1 MKKIRITIAI
11 VAALSALVLPTAAL
25 ANSGQQGYG
34 GPNSAVAGIN
44 SGGGGNGPTSSAPSP
59 VVEEAPAVAAAA
71 VESSGSTLPFTGLD
85 VGYLAAAGI
94 VLLGLGFLLRRAT
107 HRGQTL

>member
-1 MKKIRITIAI
+1 MKKLRITFAI
-11 VAALSALVLPTAAL
+11 VAVLSALVLPTAAL
-25 ANSGQQGYG
+25 ANSGQSGYG

-44 SGGGGNGPTSSAPSP
+44 SSGGNGPTSSAPSP
-59 VVEEAPAVAAAA
+59 VVEEAPTVAAAE

-85 VGYLAAAGI
+85 VGYIAAAGI
-94 VLLGLGFLLRRAT
+94 VLLGMGFLLRRVS

>member
-1 MKKIRITIAI
+1 MKKLRITIAV

-44 SGGGGNGPTSSAPSP
+44 SSGGNGPTSSAPSP
-59 VVEEAPAVAAAA
+59 VVEEAPVVAETE
-71 VESSGSTLPFTGLD
+71 VESSGGTLPFTGLD
-85 VGYLAAAGI
+85 VGYIAAAGI
-94 VLLGLGFLLRRAT
+94 VLLGMGFLLRRVT
-107 HRGQTL
+107 HRGQAL

>member
-44 SGGGGNGPTSSAPSP
+44 SSGGNGPTSSSPSP
-59 VVEEAPAVAAAA
+59 VVAEAE

-85 VGYLAAAGI
+85 IGYIAAAGI
-94 VLLGLGFLLRRAT
+94 VLLGMGFLLRRAT

>member
-44 SGGGGNGPTSSAPSP
+44 SSGGNGPTSGSTSP
-59 VVEEAPAVAAAA
+59 VVEEAPVVAEAE

-85 VGYLAAAGI
+85 VGYIAAAGI
-94 VLLGLGFLLRRAT
+94 VLLGMGFLLRRAT

>member
-44 SGGGGNGPTSSAPSP
+44 SSGGNGPTSSAPSP
-59 VVEEAPAVAAAA
+59 VVEEAPVVAEAE
-71 VESSGSTLPFTGLD
+71 VESGSTLPFTGLD
-85 VGYLAAAGI
+85 VGYILGAG
-94 VLLGLGFLLRRAT
+94 VLLLGMGFLLRRAT
-107 HRGQTL
+107 HRNQTL